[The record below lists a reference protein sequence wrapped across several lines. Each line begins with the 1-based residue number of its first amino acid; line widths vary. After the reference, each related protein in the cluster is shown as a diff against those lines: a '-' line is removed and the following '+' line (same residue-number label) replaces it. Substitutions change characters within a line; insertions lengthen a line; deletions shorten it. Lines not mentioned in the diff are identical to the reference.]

1 MDPIWYLG
9 PTGNLRALTCP
20 EINVGLSVVRFGG
33 SHQGLSG
40 SSTMDITGHRQA
52 FDFAYNYIEESEYR
66 WLEAM
71 HLRLVNGPFRVIN
84 PLKRNR
90 LTPEASFAKLG
101 GGTAQ
106 GMTITLGIG
115 SREWYWP
122 SSDIPFLNGMSTR
135 WFSRTNTGVW
145 RMDEKKK
152 TTVIAGEDIT
162 GSVWMKTPLNP
173 ITAYLLFDWYD
184 QDGVQTSSTQVAC
197 NLTNTWTRFSITR
210 TVPAGIGRAVFA
222 GFTTNT
228 SESIDIAAAQLE
240 TGTVATEWQ
249 IGGGAP
255 VVNIDQLTNNSP
267 YFPMTNC
274 TLRLLES

>member
-9 PTGNLRALTCP
+9 PTGDLRALTCP
-20 EINVGLSVVRFGG
+20 ETGVGLNVVRFGG

-40 SSTMDITGHRQA
+40 SNTTDITGHRQT
-52 FDFAYNYIEESEYR
+52 FDFSYNYIEEEEYR

-71 HLRLVNGPFRVIN
+71 HLRLVRGPFRLIN

-106 GMTITLGIG
+106 GMTFTLGIG
-115 SREWYWP
+115 SREWAWP
-122 SSDIPFLNGMSTR
+122 STISYVGGMSTR
-135 WFSRTNTGVW
+135 WFVRTNTGVW

-152 TTVIAGEDIT
+152 TTVFPGEEIT
-162 GSVWMKTPLNP
+162 GSIWMKTALNP
-173 ITAYLLFDWYD
+173 VTVPILFDWYD
-184 QDGVQTSSTQVAC
+184 INGTQTSSTQVAC
-197 NLTNTWTRFSITR
+197 NVTNVWTRFSITR
-210 TVPAGIGRAVFA
+210 TVPVGVSRAVFA

-228 SESIDIAAAQLE
+228 TESIDLAAAQLE
-240 TGTVATEWQ
+240 QGPTATEWQ

-255 VVNIDQLTNNSP
+255 VVNVDQLSNVSP

-274 TLRLLES
+274 TLSLLET